1 MATPAPFESIDTPVE
16 LGRLL
21 AGTLGAVAR
30 AQDEL
35 DAATAK
41 RVEAY
46 RQRDPAAEPFAVP
59 PLWHV
64 FSNVEIEV
72 ALSVS
77 VVQTRE
83 QQGPAQANP
92 EQGRLE
98 PRILSRV
105 VNPKAVALYGY
116 AATAGLAVRV
126 RMEPLGAV
134 PALSRPEGTDG

>member
-1 MATPAPFESIDTPVE
+1 VATPAPLQSIDTPVE

-35 DAATAK
+35 DAATAQ

-46 RQRDPAAEPFAVP
+46 RQRDPAQPFAVP

-77 VVQTRE
+77 VAQVQAAE
-83 QQGPAQANP
+83 GQG
-92 EQGRLE
+92 LE
-98 PRILSRV
+98 PRILSRT
-105 VNPKAVALYGY
+105 VNPTSVALYGY

-134 PALSRPEGTDG
+134 PGLSRPEGNDG

>member
-1 MATPAPFESIDTPVE
+1 VVTPAAIESIDTPVE

-35 DAATAK
+35 DAATAQ
-41 RVEAY
+41 RVAAY
-46 RQRDPAAEPFAVP
+46 RQRDPAAFAVP

-64 FSNVEIEV
+64 FSNVEVEV

-77 VVQTRE
+77 VVHTRE
-83 QQGPAQANP
+83 QGV
-92 EQGRLE
+92 LE
-98 PRILSRV
+98 PRILSRT
-105 VNPKAVALYGY
+105 VNPQAVALYGY
-116 AATAGLAVRV
+116 SATAGLAVRV

-134 PALSRPEGTDG
+134 PSLHRVTHG

>member
-1 MATPAPFESIDTPVE
+1 MDTPVE

-46 RQRDPAAEPFAVP
+46 RQRDPAVFAVP

-64 FSNVEIEV
+64 FSNVEVEV

-77 VVQTRE
+77 VVQTRAE
-83 QQGPAQANP
+83 GLGQGGLG
-92 EQGRLE
+92 QGGVE
-98 PRILSRV
+98 PRILSRT

-116 AATAGLAVRV
+116 AASAGLAVRV

-134 PALSRPEGTDG
+134 PGLSRPEATDG

>member
-35 DAATAK
+35 DAATAQ

-46 RQRDPAAEPFAVP
+46 RQRDPAEPFAVP

-77 VVQTRE
+77 VAQTRVRDGLE
-83 QQGPAQANP
+83 P
-92 EQGRLE
+92 ERLE
-98 PRILSRV
+98 PRILSRA
-105 VNPKAVALYGY
+105 VNPSSVALYGY

-134 PALSRPEGTDG
+134 PALSRPEGSDG